1 MLPVTRFIQLKL
13 RYGGIMCLDLISI
26 SDSSTDEAGS
36 QGIHSVPFHWW
47 WIRDVH
53 GPNSMWYVWTFHVIL
68 SKHLYSDVVIILYS
82 KCVIETNT
90 VLLLDTWHRW
100 WWFTWHT
107 ELNSEFYSNNTSN
120 FLNITK
126 KMIILDIPDPN
137 W

>member
-26 SDSSTDEAGS
+26 SDCSTDEAGITGNPQCS
-36 QGIHSVPFHWW
+36 IPLMMDLGC
-47 WIRDVH
+47 DMCEL
-53 GPNSMWYVWTFHVIL
+53 SMWYWANI
-68 SKHLYSDVVIILYS
+68 LYSDFVIILYS

-107 ELNSEFYSNNTSN
+107 ELNSECYSNNTSN